1 MRKSTKIVALDQHM
15 DSITVAVA
23 EPGRRPPELYGDI
36 PNTPEAVAKLARRL
50 SRRST
55 QLRFCYE
62 AGPCG
67 YGLYRQLTAMG
78 HQCCVVAPSLVPRR
92 PGDRIKTD
100 RRDALS
106 LARLHRSGDLA
117 EVWVPD
123 EEQEAIRD
131 LVRCRA
137 DFKHAERRARQRLHS
152 FLLRHG
158 RFYSGRSRWTQAHYR
173 WLATQRFGHAAQQIA
188 FEEYVDAVRSASR
201 GVRALEDD
209 LRRALEGWSLEPV
222 VRGLKALRGV
232 DLLVGMTVMAELG
245 DLTRFDSPAQLMA
258 YVGQVPREH
267 TSGRSRRQGSITK
280 TGNGHVRRVLTQA
293 AWCYRFPARRTRHL
307 QRQAEGT
314 SPRVQEIAWRA
325 QKRLCGR
332 FRHLTARGKPGGKVN
347 IAVGRELL
355 GFIWAIAWETMP
367 SRTA

>member
-36 PNTPEAVAKLARRL
+36 ANTTEAITQLARRL

-78 HQCCVVAPSLVPRR
+78 HECGVVAPSLVPRR

-106 LARLHRSGDLA
+106 LARLHRRGDLA

-131 LVRCRA
+131 LVRCRTGLQA
-137 DFKHAERRARQRLHS
+137 RRTASTATLHS

-158 RFYSGRSRWTQAHYR
+158 RFYSGRSRWTQAPYR
-173 WLATQRFGHAAQQIA
+173 WLATQRFAHAAQQVA

-209 LRRALEGWSLEPV
+209 LRQALEGGLWSRWSV
-222 VRGLKALRGV
+222 A
-232 DLLVGMTVMAELG
+232 
-245 DLTRFDSPAQLMA
+245 
-258 YVGQVPREH
+258 
-267 TSGRSRRQGSITK
+267 
-280 TGNGHVRRVLTQA
+280 
-293 AWCYRFPARRTRHL
+293 
-307 QRQAEGT
+307 
-314 SPRVQEIAWRA
+314 
-325 QKRLCGR
+325 
-332 FRHLTARGKPGGKVN
+332 
-347 IAVGRELL
+347 
-355 GFIWAIAWETMP
+355 
-367 SRTA
+367 

>member
-1 MRKSTKIVALDQHM
+1 
-15 DSITVAVA
+15 
-23 EPGRRPPELYGDI
+23 
-36 PNTPEAVAKLARRL
+36 
-50 SRRST
+50 
-55 QLRFCYE
+55 
-62 AGPCG
+62 
-67 YGLYRQLTAMG
+67 MG
-78 HQCCVVAPSLVPRR
+78 HECCVVAPSLVPRR

-173 WLATQRFGHAAQQIA
+173 WLATQRFAHASQQIA

-201 GVRALEDD
+201 GDGPGRRPATGPGRVVR
-209 LRRALEGWSLEPV
+209 PV
-222 VRGLKALRGV
+222 IRGLKALRGV
-232 DLLVGMTVMAELG
+232 DLLVGMTVMAEWG
-245 DLTRFDSPAQLMA
+245 DLTGFDSPAQLMA

-293 AWCYRFPARRTRHL
+293 AWCYRFRAGRTRHL

-314 SPRVQEIAWRA
+314 SQRVQEIAWRA

-332 FRHLTARGKPGGKVN
+332 IRHLTARGKPGGKVN